1 MIRELSATTRD
12 LNALA
17 QSVDS
22 TLPAV
27 HRATQDAAGTL
38 QQVTNRL
45 FWQLLILVVVAV
57 VATTLGALAYRVAV
71 TRIQRRGPSN
81 T

>member
-1 MIRELSATTRD
+1 MIRELSETTKD
-12 LNALA
+12 LNTLA
-17 QSVDS
+17 QSIDS

-45 FWQLLILVVVAV
+45 FWQLLALIVAAV
-57 VATTLGALAYRVAV
+57 VLTTIGALVYRVAV
-71 TRIQRRGPSN
+71 TRMQRRDAPGD
-81 T
+81 